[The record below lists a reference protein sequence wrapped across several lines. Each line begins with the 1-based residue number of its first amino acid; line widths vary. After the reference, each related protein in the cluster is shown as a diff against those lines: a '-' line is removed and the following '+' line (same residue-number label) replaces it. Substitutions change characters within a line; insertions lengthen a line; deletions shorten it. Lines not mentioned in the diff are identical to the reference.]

1 MRDMSGAP
9 VDVEPESRGT
19 MPPLVYVPTTGEDDV
34 ARRRVI
40 FHELL
45 DGRTA
50 LFAYSAI
57 DRLHDFYRP
66 DAHWVV
72 FDVAGLQK
80 IHDDK
85 PYDVL
90 FVDQNAGLDE
100 DAGDSLARALERTE
114 GE

>member
-1 MRDMSGAP
+1 
-9 VDVEPESRGT
+9 
-19 MPPLVYVPTTGEDDV
+19 MPPIVYVPTTGEQDV

-40 FHELL
+40 YHELL

-50 LFAYSAI
+50 LLVYSAV
-57 DRLHDFYRP
+57 DRLHQFYRP

-72 FDVAGLQK
+72 FDVAGLQRL
-80 IHDDK
+80 HDDK

-90 FVDQNAGLDE
+90 FVDRDAGLDA
-100 DAGDSLARALERTE
+100 DAGDSLARAMERVE

>member
-1 MRDMSGAP
+1 MSVDTKIPDPGA
-9 VDVEPESRGT
+9 EHSL
-19 MPPLVYVPTTGEDDV
+19 PPLVYVPTTGEEDV
-34 ARRRVI
+34 RQRRVI

-50 LFAYSAI
+50 LFVYSAI
-57 DRLHDFYRP
+57 DRLHEFYRP
-66 DAHWVV
+66 DCHWVV
-72 FDVAGLQK
+72 FDVAGLRR

-90 FVDQNAGLDE
+90 FVDRDAGLED
-100 DAGDSLARALERTE
+100 DAGDSLARALERAG